1 MGSTKGLSTLI
12 LGCLLMGSMG
22 VFAHFIEGTHPINV
36 LLYRFTFSLAGFLVI
51 AALCLAFSPKSANA
65 YIKSNLSSIK
75 KHPVI
80 YLFTGLVSAL
90 VMATYVWGTL
100 LFSLGMSVVMLYT
113 ASIYLPFA
121 EKMMRRY
128 FLPNIPK
135 TSFGTKYYVSSAINL
150 TGLLLI
156 VGSTLSNANLN
167 VVGLVSAISSGFFFS
182 IMMVMVRALK
192 SVDVAPEHTL
202 ISGIAV
208 GFVLFIPFAFILP
221 VTISASNIGFAT
233 GLGAFATTIGGIFY
247 FKGFSSV
254 RADIAPL
261 IAYFEPIFGS
271 LLALIFLGEKYSL
284 LAIVGVLLII
294 GTNFVY
300 TICSRKALK

>member
-1 MGSTKGLSTLI
+1 MKGLSVLI

-22 VFAHFIEGTHPINV
+22 IFAHFIEGTHPINV
-36 LLYRFTFSLAGFLVI
+36 LLYRFSFSLAGFLVI
-51 AALCLAFSPKSANA
+51 ALFFLVFKAKSANA
-65 YIKSNLSSIK
+65 YIRDNVTAIK
-75 KHPVI
+75 EHPVI
-80 YLFTGLVSAL
+80 YLFTGLISSL

-135 TSFGTKYYVSSAINL
+135 TSFGTKYYISSTINL
-150 TGLLLI
+150 SGLLLI
-156 VGSTLSNANLN
+156 VGSNLADTNLN
-167 VVGLVSAISSGFFFS
+167 IIGLISAIASGFFFS
-182 IMMVMVRALK
+182 IMMVMIRALK
-192 SVDVAPEHTL
+192 NVNIAPEHTL
-202 ISGIAV
+202 ISGISV
-208 GFVLFIPFAFILP
+208 GFILFLPFAFIFP
-221 VTISASNIGFAT
+221 ITISASNIAYAT
-233 GLGAFATTIGGIFY
+233 GLGAFATSVGGIF
-247 FKGFSSV
+247 FFIGFSNA

-271 LLALIFLGEKYSL
+271 LLALIFLGERYSL

-294 GTNFVY
+294 GTNITY
-300 TICSRKALK
+300 TIYTRRKQV